1 MSGNMFLKLTKI
13 HGESLDHEH
22 HHEIEVEGWKW
33 GLKNSA
39 SFRITDESK
48 ATLQTH
54 FDHLTIDKY
63 FDHASLT
70 LAKFCAHG
78 RHIPEAIFSCRK
90 NTGEKA
96 GQLKAGDQGGET
108 FLQIKLT
115 NVKVESIDWPGSKLD
130 GNGPI
135 LETVTFSF
143 LEVHAEYKMQR
154 QEGGL
159 HAANHFH
166 FQVSDP
172 SESEGK

>member
-1 MSGNMFLKLTKI
+1 MSGNMFLKLTNI
-13 HGESLDHEH
+13 HGESIDAEYK
-22 HHEIEVEGWKW
+22 HEIEVEGWKW
-33 GLKNSA
+33 GLKNGA
-39 SFRITDESK
+39 SFRLDESK
-48 ATLQTH
+48 ATPQTS
-54 FDHLTIDKY
+54 FGHLSIDKY

-96 GQLKAGDQGGET
+96 DQLKASDKGGET

-115 NVKVESIDWPGSKLD
+115 NVKVESVDWPGGKLD
-130 GNGPI
+130 GSGPI

-143 LEVHAEYKMQR
+143 LEVNAEYKMQR

-166 FQVSDP
+166 FHVPDP
-172 SESEGK
+172 DKSEGK